1 MIIENTINERLK
13 CNSANLKTALLDCER
28 LKKPVTFYTRERR
41 YIDSFRCIDTE
52 LKPFTLD
59 NYVCNGGLIY
69 YKKDSFNWVTFSID
83 DILKIEY

>member
-1 MIIENTINERLK
+1 MILDHTIKDRLV
-13 CNSANLKTALLDCER
+13 CNSAKLKTALLDCER

-59 NYVCNGGLIY
+59 NFVCHGGLIY
-69 YKKDSFNWVTFSID
+69 YKKDSYNWVTFSID
-83 DILKIEY
+83 DILKIKF